1 MNGTR
6 SALTILSAL
15 LLACQA
21 SSACAVRVDAPAPG
35 IEWKEGYLAAIREGR
50 FEARMEQE

>member
-6 SALTILSAL
+6 SALSILSAL
-15 LLACQA
+15 PLACQA

-35 IEWKEGYLAAIREGR
+35 IEWKEGHLAAIREGR
-50 FEARMEQE
+50 FKARMEQQ